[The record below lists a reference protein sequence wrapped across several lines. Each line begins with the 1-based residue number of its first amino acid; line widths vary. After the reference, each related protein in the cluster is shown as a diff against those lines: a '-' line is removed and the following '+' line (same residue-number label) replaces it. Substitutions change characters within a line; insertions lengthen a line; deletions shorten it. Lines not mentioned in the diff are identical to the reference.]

1 MPKKS
6 VFVILLVLAVTVSAC
21 NFPLAYEDP
30 EDVENAVAE
39 TVAAI
44 EAEEEK
50 VVVPTLPVLPTSTP
64 KAVVTC
70 VPGCDTGC
78 VPGVEQTKQPD
89 STKVPCNSA
98 VAWDLTVPDDTKY
111 APGAT
116 FDKGWTLRNVGYCT
130 WDADY
135 KLAFDRGD
143 KMNGPDAK
151 EIGVE
156 VAPNEEVEIILSLT
170 APSETGTYRGYWML
184 QTDDGADIGP
194 MWVQIIV
201 E

>member
-6 VFVILLVLAVTVSAC
+6 VFVILLILASALSAC
-21 NFPLAYEDP
+21 NFPLAYEDT
-30 EDVENAVAE
+30 EDVENSVAE

-44 EAEEEK
+44 EAEEEL
-50 VVVPTLPVLPTSTP
+50 VVIPTLPLLPTSTP
-64 KAVVTC
+64 ISVVTS
-70 VPGCDTGC
+70 VPDA
-78 VPGVEQTKQPD
+78 VETAKPIP
-89 STKVPCNSA
+89 TKVPCNSA
-98 VAWDLTVPDDTKY
+98 YFVYETVPDDTKY
-111 APGAT
+111 SPGAT

-130 WDADY
+130 WDSDY

-151 EIGVE
+151 EIGAEVE
-156 VAPNEEVEIILSLT
+156 PNEEVEIILSLT
-170 APSETGTYRGYWML
+170 APSKAGTYRGHWML